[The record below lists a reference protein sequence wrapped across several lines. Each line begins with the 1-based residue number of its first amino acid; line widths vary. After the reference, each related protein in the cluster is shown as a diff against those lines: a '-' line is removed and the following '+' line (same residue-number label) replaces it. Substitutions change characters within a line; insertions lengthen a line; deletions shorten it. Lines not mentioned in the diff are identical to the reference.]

1 MIKRDWVFRVWLDL
15 EVRFSSIMLIALRQ
29 EMKLIFTTHFTTWK
43 TKLWDYRTF
52 KMHAPK
58 PLGQKYIHE
67 RENIETHGVK

>member
-1 MIKRDWVFRVWLDL
+1 
-15 EVRFSSIMLIALRQ
+15 MLIALRQ
-29 EMKLIFTTHFTTWK
+29 EMKLIFTTHCTTWK